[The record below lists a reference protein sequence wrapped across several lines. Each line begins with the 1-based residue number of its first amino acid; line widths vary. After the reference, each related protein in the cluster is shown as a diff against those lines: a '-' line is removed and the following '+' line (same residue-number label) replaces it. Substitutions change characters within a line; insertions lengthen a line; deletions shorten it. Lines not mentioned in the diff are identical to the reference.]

1 MKIYIGTDHA
11 GFELKEE
18 LKIFLE
24 KLGCEV
30 EDKGA
35 YEFNEAD
42 DYPDFIF
49 PVVKAVAEDIDNDLD
64 SRGIVIGGS
73 GQGEAIVANKVKG
86 IRAAVVYDEY
96 SAKMSRE
103 HNDANIISLGNRTL
117 SISKAK
123 ELVKLWL
130 ETPFSN
136 EERHKRRIEKIKAIE
151 NDNL

>member
-24 KLGCEV
+24 TLGCEV

-35 YEFNEAD
+35 FEFNEAD

-49 PVVKAVAEDIDNDLD
+49 PVVKAVAEDIVSDLV

-96 SAKMSRE
+96 SARMSRV

-136 EERHKRRIEKIKAIE
+136 EEKHKRRIEKIKAIE
-151 NDNL
+151 DDL